1 MMKRPTVNKTDPYSV
16 HVSAAPD
23 KDIDMKSFV
32 RFLVL
37 LAVIG
42 LSAPAGAAAPVIDV
56 TQHGAVPNDGLDD
69 RAAFQSAIQAA
80 TASGASGVVY
90 VPAGTFNL
98 TRGPIGWAGPGSGLE
113 AIWLRNLSDITIR
126 GEGRKTVLKML
137 VPGGISQG
145 DFYLIRLWTTN
156 RFTLRD
162 LVLDGDRANI
172 LQANEQTRLINTL
185 DSTDIVIDNVI
196 FQHANYQRERNE
208 LARVGDGIKLINDA
222 ARPVG
227 DHVSITN
234 SRFHD
239 LGRCGICVQRNG
251 GHYLFQNI
259 WFTDIGNQAIDFE
272 PSGPGPIDTVIDGIR
287 IYGINKTMTGGI
299 TLALSG
305 DRPEALTK
313 KLTVTNSYIEGV
325 VSMIFNDKVTFVNNR
340 VKSTTTCIEGKRHT
354 QNIIVS
360 NNQFDCESRRGEPAI
375 FFAQGADVTLN
386 NAPGYLIISN
396 NIVRTNGLG
405 PAVWVEG
412 GGANTGRFII
422 ANNQFKNAAAADA
435 HGIIVRSVQVPA
447 EQLNSVLITGNVF
460 DNFYIGIRLWAAV
473 GPIEHVVVANN
484 VLRPRTVT
492 AGSTGVECISNTSPL
507 PAPEFS
513 GNNWGLVDNPENG
526 CRQFI
531 TIANNG
537 IGGSLPTDTTL
548 PRQQRV
554 DINCEDPDGCNF
566 TPVETN
572 ARRGLETRICVASGV
587 VRIPKV
593 AQQVEVR
600 GTITLNRFECAICE
614 YGTVWDGGTTSAMW
628 TCR

>member
-1 MMKRPTVNKTDPYSV
+1 
-16 HVSAAPD
+16 
-23 KDIDMKSFV
+23 
-32 RFLVL
+32 
-37 LAVIG
+37 
-42 LSAPAGAAAPVIDV
+42 V

-98 TRGPIGWAGPGSGLE
+98 TRGPDGWAGPGSGLE
-113 AIWLRNLSDITIR
+113 AIWLRDLSDITIR

-137 VPGGISQG
+137 VPGGISLG
-145 DFYLIRLWTTN
+145 DFYLIRLWTTY

-196 FQHANYQRERNE
+196 FQHVN
-208 LARVGDGIKLINDA
+208 GDGIKLINDA
-222 ARPVG
+222 ALPVG

-239 LGRCGICVQRNG
+239 LRRCGICVQRNG

-259 WFTDIGNQAIDFE
+259 WFTDIGNQSIDFE

-287 IYGINKTMTGGI
+287 IYRSDNTIPGGA
-299 TLALSG
+299 TLSLSG
-305 DRPEALTK
+305 HRPDLLTK
-313 KLTVTNSYIEGV
+313 KLTVTNSYIEGL
-325 VSMIFNDKVTFVNNR
+325 VSMVFDDEVIFVNNR
-340 VKSTTTCIEGKRHT
+340 VKSTTTCVEGKRYN

-360 NNQFDCESRRGEPAI
+360 NNQFDCGSQFGETAI
-375 FFAQGADVTLN
+375 LFAQGDDIRLN

-396 NIVRTNGLG
+396 NIVHTNDTGS
-405 PAVWVEG
+405 AVWVEG

-422 ANNQFKNAAAADA
+422 ANNQFKNAAEADA
-435 HGIIVRSVQVPA
+435 YGIIVRSIQVPA
-447 EQLNSVLITGNVF
+447 EQLDGVSITGNIF
-460 DNFYIGIRLWAAV
+460 DNYWAGIRLLAQV
-473 GPIEHVVVANN
+473 GPIEHIVISGNTM
-484 VLRPRTVT
+484 RPRTVT
-492 AGSTGVECISNTSPL
+492 AGSTGVECISATTL

-531 TIANNG
+531 TIVDDG
-537 IGGSLPTDTTL
+537 VGSSSPTDTTL
-548 PRQQRV
+548 PRQQRI
-554 DINCEDPDGCNF
+554 DIVCLDPDGCNF

-572 ARRGLETRICVASGV
+572 ARRGIETRICVASGV
-587 VRIPKV
+587 VRIPDV
-593 AQQVEVR
+593 PNQVQVR
-600 GTITLNRFECAICE
+600 GSSITLDRFECANGE
-614 YGTVWDGGTTSAMW
+614 YGTVWDGGATSAMW
-628 TCR
+628 TFR